1 MDVYLLVLTVDAV
14 ELPDSPKDIVS
25 SIKFSPVYHHLLA
38 SSWDGIVHLYSTD
51 PQSTQNDS
59 LLKIDTH
66 TPVTDITWDGFTGKK
81 AFLSNVDGEVKEI
94 DLENAR
100 ATNVIGTK
108 HDSGIQALTFI
119 PNSRGIL
126 VSGSWD
132 KSIQYLDCRLQN
144 SGKLG
149 STAYHTK
156 LPEKVFAMDAT
167 ENNVVVAMSNRLVH
181 IYDIRNPTSPLQIR
195 ESGLKYQTRSLKC
208 MPNGL
213 GYAQSSIEGR
223 VAIEYFDPSSK
234 VQAQKYAFKCHRLP
248 CSDVDLVSPVNALSF
263 HKKYGTLFTA
273 GSDCHVC
280 LWDQS
285 SKKRL
290 RQYSKF
296 DQSVVCLDTDY
307 KDGNSIL
314 AIATSD
320 DSFKTVATLDGGAP
334 LPSKS
339 SIYLKY
345 LGENEG
351 MPKTRS

>member
-1 MDVYLLVLTVDAV
+1 M
-14 ELPDSPKDIVS
+14 ELPDAPNDIVS
-25 SIKFSPVYHHLLA
+25 SIKFSPIYKHLLA
-38 SSWDGIVHLYSTD
+38 SSWDGMVHLYSTD
-51 PQSTQNDS
+51 PHNNQAHTGA
-59 LLKIDTH
+59 LLEINTH
-66 TPVTDITWDGFTGKK
+66 APVTDITWDGFTGKK
-81 AFLSNVDGEVKEI
+81 AFLGNVDGEVKEI
-94 DLENAR
+94 DLENSR
-100 ATNVIGTK
+100 ATSVIGTK
-108 HDSGIQALTFI
+108 HDAGVQALTYI
-119 PNSRGIL
+119 PESRGIL

-132 KSIQYLDCRLQN
+132 KSIHYLDCRLEN
-144 SGKLG
+144 GGGTG

-167 ENNVVVAMSNRLVH
+167 ANHVVVAMSNRLVH

-208 MPNGL
+208 MPDGS
-213 GYAQSSIEGR
+213 GYAQGSIEGR
-223 VAIEYFDPSSK
+223 VAIEYFDPSPK
-234 VQAQKYAFKCHRLP
+234 IQAQKYAFKCHRVP
-248 CSDVDLVSPVNALSF
+248 CSDIDLVSPVNSLSF

-285 SKKRL
+285 AKKRL

-296 DQSVVCLDTDY
+296 DQSVVSLDTDY
-307 KDGNSIL
+307 KDNNSIL

-334 LPSKS
+334 PTSKS

-345 LGENEG
+345 LGDNEG
-351 MPKTRS
+351 MPKNRNQ